1 MCECCG
7 KGAGHVHP
15 HEHDH
20 DHPHGHDHSHD
31 HHHHPGGPIF
41 TVIEATPPARDED
54 QG

>member
-20 DHPHGHDHSHD
+20 DHPHDHGHDHD
-31 HHHHPGGPIF
+31 HHHPGGPVF
-41 TVIEATPPARDED
+41 TVIEAIPPARDED